1 MWPASSHVLGRA
13 AGVNLEMSVY
23 ISADR
28 LGRRVAELG
37 AEIDRAYV
45 GRNPLLIGVLTSS
58 VIFLADLARAICI
71 PAEFDFLGL
80 SSFAEDR
87 SDRTRVQRVRFT
99 SDLSRPVEGRHCII
113 VEDVVDTGMTLA
125 YVAATLHARRP
136 ASLAVATLLDRP
148 QRRLAEYAIAFRGF
162 VIADDFVVGYGL
174 DFRGRYRESPDL
186 LVACEWPHA

>member
-1 MWPASSHVLGRA
+1 M
-13 AGVNLEMSVY
+13 NLETNVY

-28 LGRRVAELG
+28 LNDRVAELG

-58 VIFLADLARAICI
+58 VIFLADLARAIRI

-87 SDRTRVQRVRFT
+87 SDRFRGQSIRFT
-99 SDLSRPVEGRHCII
+99 SDLSRPIEGRHCII
-113 VEDVVDTGMTLA
+113 VEDVIDTGMTLA
-125 YVAATLHARRP
+125 YVTATLGARRP

-148 QRRLAEYAIAFRGF
+148 QRRLAERVIAFRGF
-162 VIADDFVVGYGL
+162 VIPDDFVVGYGL
-174 DFRGRYRESPDL
+174 DYRGRYRESPDL
-186 LVACEWPHA
+186 LVAREWPRA